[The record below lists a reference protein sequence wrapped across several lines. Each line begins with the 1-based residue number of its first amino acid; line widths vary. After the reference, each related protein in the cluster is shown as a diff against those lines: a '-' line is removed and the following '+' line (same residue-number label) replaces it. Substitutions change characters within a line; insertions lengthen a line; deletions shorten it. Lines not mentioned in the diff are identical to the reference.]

1 MVHNHWFFLE
11 KMCDADGKEWKE
23 KKKLKRLTKMPSFV
37 LLSLK
42 VEELIKHLEIEFMIK
57 HSL

>member
-1 MVHNHWFFLE
+1 
-11 KMCDADGKEWKE
+11 MCDADGKEWKE

-42 VEELIKHLEIEFMIK
+42 VEELIKHLEIEFMKNIHFK
-57 HSL
+57 KNYQTERSQ

>member
-1 MVHNHWFFLE
+1 
-11 KMCDADGKEWKE
+11 MCDADGKEWKE

-42 VEELIKHLEIEFMIK
+42 VEELIKHLEIEIMKNIHFK
-57 HSL
+57 KNYQTERSQ